1 MNRVLRS
8 YLTPDYP
15 DSIYNVE
22 VDTHHI
28 ELVMRLLKC
37 EITTMTRMSA
47 SIFLAVGNYCLP
59 ATALSSFSYNIRED
73 SSFGAPR
80 RVTRVWD

>member
-15 DSIYNVE
+15 DSIYNTKVSAR
-22 VDTHHI
+22 HI
-28 ELVMRLLKC
+28 ELIMRLLSC
-37 EITTMTRMSA
+37 EITTMTRTSA
-47 SIFLAVGNYCLP
+47 SIFLATGNYCLP

>member
-22 VDTHHI
+22 VNVRHI
-28 ELVMRLLKC
+28 ELVMRLLNC
-37 EITTMTRMSA
+37 EITKATRTSA
-47 SIFLAVGNYCLP
+47 SVFLAVGNYCLP
-59 ATALSSFSYNIRED
+59 ATALNSFSYNIRED